1 MAYLLLSLLEL
12 PELLQGGV
20 MSERNFR
27 FIVSL
32 VLLAALY
39 FDLRAIVLGMAVLYA
54 FEGLTNWRVPILV
67 SRWRGQAMDTTCDP
81 GAVAVGR
88 GLSLEAEQ
96 VLRIV
101 IAIVLFVSAA
111 IYAEAAW
118 FVPWL
123 IGFALLG
130 AAITG
135 VCPCILGL
143 KLCGFK

>member
-1 MAYLLLSLLEL
+1 
-12 PELLQGGV
+12 

-32 VLLAALY
+32 ILLTALY
-39 FDLRAIVLGMAVLYA
+39 FDLRAIILGLIALYT

-67 SRWRGQAMDTTCDP
+67 TRWRGQAMDTTCDP
-81 GAVAVGR
+81 GAVTVGR
-88 GLSLEAEQ
+88 ALSFEAEQ
-96 VLRIV
+96 VLRIF
-101 IAIVLFVSAA
+101 IAIALFISFV
-111 IYAEAAW
+111 IYAESAW

-143 KLCGFK
+143 KLCGFR

>member
-1 MAYLLLSLLEL
+1 
-12 PELLQGGV
+12 

-27 FIVSL
+27 FVVSL

-39 FDLRAIVLGMAVLYA
+39 LDLRLVVLGLTALYA

-67 SRWRGQAMDTTCDP
+67 SRWRGQALDTTCDP
-81 GAVAVGR
+81 GAVAVGP
-88 GLSLEAEQ
+88 GLNIEAEQ

-101 IAIVLFVSAA
+101 IAIALFVS
-111 IYAEAAW
+111 IVFFAEAAW

-123 IGFALLG
+123 IAFALRG
-130 AAITG
+130 AALTG

-143 KLCGFK
+143 KLCGFR

>member
-1 MAYLLLSLLEL
+1 
-12 PELLQGGV
+12 
-20 MSERNFR
+20 MSERHFR
-27 FIVSL
+27 FVVSV
-32 VLLAALY
+32 VLLIALY
-39 FDLRAIVLGMAVLYA
+39 FELHMVIVGLIVLYTV
-54 FEGLTNWRVPILV
+54 EGLTNWRVPIV
-67 SRWRGQAMDTTCDP
+67 ISRLRGQASDTACDS

-88 GLSLEAEQ
+88 MLTLEAEQ
-96 VLRIV
+96 VLRVAIAV
-101 IAIVLFVSAA
+101 ILFVSVVLYPA
-111 IYAEAAW
+111 AAW